1 MYHNYKG
8 FFSIVLMALVDAD
21 YKVMWI
27 DVWGLGSQSDAQIY
41 NQSELKECLEDGS
54 IGIPPPA
61 PLPNDVQDFAY
72 FLLGDDALASEHS
85 SWNHTQAAGW
95 QEKKWLWTTGFRGLD
110 VWSKTHLV
118 LWPRDGESSCQQC
131 NRRQWRCK
139 PLLKLV
145 CAFTTSSVSEIQQSR
160 TIESMV
166 KMLHTTSSLVPGDK
180 MPTCLTCISH
190 RQETETQFWPK
201 GKETICEI
209 ISTAPKE
216 VCHGRIWWLSNKHY
230 WWQTQHG

>member
-1 MYHNYKG
+1 MLRRWL
-8 FFSIVLMALVDAD
+8 FRASSA
-21 YKVMWI
+21 
-27 DVWGLGSQSDAQIY
+27 
-41 NQSELKECLEDGS
+41 C
-54 IGIPPPA
+54 
-61 PLPNDVQDFAY
+61 PLAKRCPRLRLFP
-72 FLLGDDALASEHS
+72 LWEMTPLASEHS

-95 QEKKWLWTTGFRGLD
+95 QEKKWLWTTGFREPD

-118 LWPRDGESSCQQC
+118 LWPRDGESSCEQC
-131 NRRQWRCK
+131 NSRQWRCT

-145 CAFTTSSVSEIQQSR
+145 CAFTTSSVSEIQPSR
-160 TIESMV
+160 TIKSMV

-216 VCHGRIWWLSNKHY
+216 VCHGRIWWLSNKVALKHY
-230 WWQTQHG
+230 WWRLSKLWFQRPLY